1 MQELLQGDNKL
12 DQKTFRLLQ
21 NQDWKAIGKE
31 LVAYAV
37 RRAWIYKW
45 RDGGN
50 RELAA
55 GKTVEDLV
63 QDVMVKTIEGVRK
76 WDPDRGPLR
85 PWLRAQLRSVMD
97 HLYYSG
103 PHYYEVAILE
113 GDDDEELSDRVV
125 YHASKV
131 STLATTGSSSP
142 EEVLL
147 EKEAEE
153 KAKEQIE
160 QRINLL
166 FQAVSGEPELEEV
179 LEAIMNGCEPKPR
192 HLAAEIGVPV
202 EDVYNRRKRI
212 RRRVSK
218 LMEKEDS

>member
-1 MQELLQGDNKL
+1 MQELMQGDNKL

-31 LVAYAV
+31 LVAYAE

-50 RELAA
+50 WGLAA
-55 GKTVEDLV
+55 GKTVEDLA
-63 QDVMVKTIEGVRK
+63 QDVIVKTIEGVRK

-85 PWLRAQLRSVMD
+85 PWLRAQLRSVMN
-97 HLYYSG
+97 HLYHSWS
-103 PHYYEVAILE
+103 HYYEVAILE
-113 GDDDEELSDRVV
+113 GDEDEELSDRVV

-147 EKEAEE
+147 EREAEKEA
-153 KAKEQIE
+153 KERIE
-160 QRINLL
+160 QRVNVL

-179 LEAIMNGCEPKPR
+179 FEAIINGCEPKPR
-192 HLAAEIGVPV
+192 HLAAEIDVPV
-202 EDVYNRRKRI
+202 EDIYNRRKRI

-218 LMEKEDS
+218 LIEKEDS